1 MAAENILLLNASAI
15 RCPPSPPTKI
25 LTFKEMMEKLV
36 IFFYGIEAQS
46 ILGSKAIA
54 ALFAPYFASLLS
66 LVLATT
72 NPSAL
77 LSVQSLESRSVIC
90 R

>member
-1 MAAENILLLNASAI
+1 MAAENILLLNTSAI
-15 RCPPSPPTKI
+15 RCSPSPPTKI

>member
-15 RCPPSPPTKI
+15 RCSPSPPTII

>member
-15 RCPPSPPTKI
+15 RCSPSPPTKI
-25 LTFKEMMEKLV
+25 LTFKASGEAGD
-36 IFFYGIEAQS
+36 FFYGIEAQS

-54 ALFAPYFASLLS
+54 ALFAPWPITFKSC
-66 LVLATT
+66 LATT